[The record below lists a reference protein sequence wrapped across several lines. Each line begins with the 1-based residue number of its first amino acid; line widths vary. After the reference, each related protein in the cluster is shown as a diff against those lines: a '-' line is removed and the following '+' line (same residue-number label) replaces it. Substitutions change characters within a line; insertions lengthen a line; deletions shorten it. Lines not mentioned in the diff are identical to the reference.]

1 MLSKVI
7 VTVAFASLFALAYR
21 MLASEPDV
29 VLLEE
34 EVAGELQRL
43 REHLFRR

>member
-29 VLLEE
+29 VLLED
-34 EVAGELQRL
+34 EVAKELRKL
-43 REHLFRR
+43 REHLFKR